1 MWTGQGLR
9 IAAVVAGAAIGGTVG
24 HSDARA
30 AVQLFFNKHFE
41 GSPTTVFEGYVIE
54 VNVIIEMP
62 TRPDAMFFD
71 FADLPVGTTVI
82 SSFARTTIDDVPHDR
97 TIDWLAYQLVPDEFG
112 IVDCGG
118 FSTPAG
124 ACAGV
129 RLNPTDLLPGAT
141 LITTLIQD
149 GDNPDIYSL
158 SSSTSQTTLSFRG
171 EPSPV
176 PEPAALGLLGL
187 GLLGLAAARRLA
199 AR

>member
-1 MWTGQGLR
+1 MRAGQGLR
-9 IAAVVAGAAIGGTVG
+9 IAAVVAGVAIGGTVG
-24 HSDARA
+24 NSDARA
-30 AVQLFFNKHFE
+30 AVQLFFNKDFV
-41 GSPTTVFEGYVIE
+41 GSSGTVFEGYEIE

-71 FADLPVGTTVI
+71 FANLPVDTTVI
-82 SSFARTTIDDVPHDR
+82 SSFARTTIDGTEHDR
-97 TIDWLAYQLVPDEFG
+97 TIDWFAYQLVPDEFG

-118 FSTPAG
+118 FSFSAG
-124 ACAGV
+124 ACAAV
-129 RLNPTDLLPGAT
+129 RLNPKDLLPGAILIST
-141 LITTLIQD
+141 LTQD
-149 GDNPDIYSL
+149 AINPDIFSF

-187 GLLGLAAARRLA
+187 GLAGLAAARRRA